1 MAMVDYSLPLAV
13 ENKLIFGGLLAAVE
27 NKLIFDEFI

>member
-1 MAMVDYSLPLAV
+1 MAMVFYSLPLAV